1 MQPKEILLQT
11 FAFKAASRLPV
22 AVISGG
28 VWRTHYAGRNL
39 QKLLDDPQD
48 MAWVLTETNEVIQ
61 SDLLCVASGYQNY
74 LVGALG
80 GKIKFRP
87 VGAPDVQ
94 EPLFKNRLDIIRSDP
109 GVLAKD
115 KGVQTIWEAGK
126 IVQEQ
131 AGDRYLAAVH
141 GWGPF
146 TLAGQVY
153 GVEKLMQHIYRDK
166 EAVHAVL
173 EFTTEAVYRYFE
185 PLVKA
190 GLAASVSEPTASG
203 DLISRRH
210 FAEFALPYITRL
222 VKRLQ
227 DAGAPTILHI
237 CGDIGD
243 RLDLI
248 PATGV
253 KCLSLDYKT
262 DLGKAKAAIG
272 SKLCLAGNVNPV
284 AVLENGTPED
294 VAKEALQC
302 VAKAAAGGGFVLMP
316 GCDLPPGAPLEN
328 LLALGRVAHNYK
340 S

>member
-1 MQPKEILLQT
+1 MQPKEVLLQS
-11 FAFKAASRLPV
+11 FEFKAVPRLPV
-22 AVISGG
+22 AVVSGG

-39 QKLLDDPQD
+39 ENMLDDPQG
-48 MAWVLTETNEVIQ
+48 MARVLTETNELIQ

-74 LVGALG
+74 VVGALG

-87 VGAPDVQ
+87 IGAPDVQ
-94 EPLFKNRLDIIRSDP
+94 EPLFNNREDIDRADP
-109 GVLAKD
+109 GVLASD

-131 AGDRYLAAVH
+131 VGDRYLVAVH

-153 GVEKLMQHIYRDK
+153 GVEKLMQQIYRDK
-166 EAVHAVL
+166 ETVHAVL
-173 EFTTEAVYRYFE
+173 EYTTEAVYRYFE
-185 PLVKA
+185 PLIRV

-210 FAEFALPYITRL
+210 FAEIAVPYSTRL
-222 VKRLQ
+222 VQRLQ
-227 DAGAPTILHI
+227 EAGALTILHI
-237 CGDIGD
+237 CGDISD

-253 KCLSLDYKT
+253 KCLSVDYKT
-262 DLGKAKAAIG
+262 NLGKAKEIIR

-284 AVLENGTPED
+284 AVLENGTPEE

-302 VAKAAAGGGFVLMP
+302 VVKAAEGGGYVIMP
-316 GCDLPPGAPLEN
+316 GCDLPPGVPVEN
-328 LLALGRVAHNYK
+328 LLALGRVAYNYNF
-340 S
+340 